1 MRTRNRKKMR
11 QAVIRKQLTCFF
23 VQPAAAAKHHAA
35 QQSPMFSTNCC
46 FHALAQLF
54 VPQGKALPPQNLRF
68 CL

>member
-35 QQSPMFSTNCC
+35 QQRPIFSAGCC

-54 VPQGKALPPQNLRF
+54 VQQSKMLPPQSLRL